1 LPFSLSEHTPRQG
14 DFLQPV
20 AAPPPPPQIPVP
32 ALTLPLSP
40 DLQLKMLMCRD
51 FKKYTNMLLVA
62 VFGREVLA
70 THCLNGSKGSAKPR
84 LDTEK
89 VTRVIGKSPFNLLLA
104 QNPLVIKN

>member
-1 LPFSLSEHTPRQG
+1 MK
-14 DFLQPV
+14 LQQPPGGGV
-20 AAPPPPPQIPVP
+20 AAGGGVGG
-32 ALTLPLSP
+32 LSLPLSP

-84 LDTEK
+84 LDTDK
-89 VTRVIGKSPFNLLLA
+89 VTRVIGQSFSFNIMWFF
-104 QNPLVIKN
+104 NFFSKKPL